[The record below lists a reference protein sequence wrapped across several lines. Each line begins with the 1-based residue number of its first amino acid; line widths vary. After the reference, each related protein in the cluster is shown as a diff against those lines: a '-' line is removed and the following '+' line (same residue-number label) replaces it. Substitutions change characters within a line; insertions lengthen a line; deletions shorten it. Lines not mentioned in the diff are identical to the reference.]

1 MYTPRPPCAS
11 LNSLPPLL
19 SPHAGLLGK
28 VGPRGGPRGGDFNGT
43 KPERN
48 GTRPER
54 NGTHPERNG
63 AHPERN
69 GTHPDRGNGTHPERN
84 GTHPEGGNGT
94 RLAATTAGPGMGGK
108 QGPGGKRGEQS

>member
-1 MYTPRPPCAS
+1 MPLYTPRPPFAS

-19 SPHAGLLGK
+19 STHAGLLGK
-28 VGPRGGPRGGDFNGT
+28 VGPRDGDFNGT

-48 GTRPER
+48 GT
-54 NGTHPERNG
+54 HPER
-63 AHPERN
+63 
-69 GTHPDRGNGTHPERN
+69 NGTHPERN
-84 GTHPEGGNGT
+84 GTHPEGGSGT